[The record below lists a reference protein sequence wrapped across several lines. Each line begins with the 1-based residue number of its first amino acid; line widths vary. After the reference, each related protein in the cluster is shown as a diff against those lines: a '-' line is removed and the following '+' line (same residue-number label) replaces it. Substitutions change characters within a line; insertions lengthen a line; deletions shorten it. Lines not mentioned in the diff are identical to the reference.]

1 MQASPIFNA
10 PALKPAR
17 SLRCSSETSWPR
29 SRHSAT
35 AKRANAA
42 LSAPDVLERLRVTG
56 NEAVASTPDAFEQRF
71 KADLAKFAKIVK
83 EAHIPAQD

>member
-1 MQASPIFNA
+1 V
-10 PALKPAR
+10 PAN
-17 SLRCSSETSWPR
+17 TPR
-29 SRHSAT
+29 EIVGVIQQR
-35 AKRANAA
+35 AKAA
-42 LSAPDVLERLRVTG
+42 LSAPDVLERLRITG

>member
-1 MQASPIFNA
+1 M
-10 PALKPAR
+10 PAN
-17 SLRCSSETSWPR
+17 TPR
-29 SRHSAT
+29 EVVGAIQQG
-35 AKRANAA
+35 AKAA

-56 NEAVASTPDAFEQRF
+56 NEAVGSTPDEFEQRF

>member
-1 MQASPIFNA
+1 MAIYLPASA
-10 PALKPAR
+10 EEQDLALDE
-17 SLRCSSETSWPR
+17 LTPR
-29 SRHSAT
+29 EIVAVIQQR
-35 AKRANAA
+35 AKAA
-42 LSAPDVLERLRVTG
+42 LSAPDVLERLRITG